1 MDKNLE
7 LLHQKID
14 HLTDQLE
21 AQRRRQQVWDEL
33 FTDLAPVG
41 NHLVKLTIDEL
52 AEIGSDFELQDLLF
66 LIKRLLRNTRSLL
79 LLLDRLEA
87 LMGISDEV
95 QLLGKQ
101 AFSAAIESL
110 DQLEREG
117 YFAFARES
125 WNILEKVVSEFS
137 VEDMQ
142 TLGDSIV
149 PLLATV
155 RKLTQPEILLLAD
168 RSLDALQAP
177 NGDGKSVSILALL
190 RQLTD
195 PDVRKGLSRLLN
207 VVKAFSEESNP
218 TEHRLVTVEETQ

>member
-14 HLTDQLE
+14 HLTEQLE
-21 AQRRRQQVWDEL
+21 TQHRRQQVWDDL

-87 LMGISDEV
+87 LMGVSDEV

-101 AFSAAIESL
+101 AFSAAVESL
-110 DQLEREG
+110 DRLEREG

-125 WNILEKVVSEFS
+125 WNILEKIVNEFS

-142 TLGDSIV
+142 TLGESIG
-149 PLLATV
+149 PLLSTV
-155 RKLTQPEILLLAD
+155 RNLTRPEILMLAD

-177 NGDGKSVSILALL
+177 DGDGKSVSLLALL

-207 VVKAFSEESNP
+207 VVKVFSEESNP
-218 TEHRLVTVEETQ
+218 TEHQLVTMEETQ